1 MAVNIFRLCYLY
13 YNKNMNENKEQYF
26 RTFLAWFQG
35 LSYITN
41 ITNII
46 GTIFVSGFCFFGT
59 YYGHLQT
66 NKEILEKIQPEDSLE
81 AMIIK
86 LRLGYVGHVLRKPTS
101 MENSI
106 MLGKTEGTRRRGRP
120 RTRWMDG
127 VKEAV
132 GMKLG
137 QLKEVVK
144 DRKLWRKVIME
155 VTRSRTRIDGT

>member
-1 MAVNIFRLCYLY
+1 ML
-13 YNKNMNENKEQYF
+13 ENNSEGPMDKK
-26 RTFLAWFQG
+26 
-35 LSYITN
+35 I
-41 ITNII
+41 
-46 GTIFVSGFCFFGT
+46 
-59 YYGHLQT
+59 T
-66 NKEILEKIQPEDSLE
+66 NKEILEKIQPEYSLE

-101 MENSI
+101 MVNSK

-127 VKEAV
+127 VKEAA

-144 DRKLWRKVIME
+144 DRKLWRKVTME
-155 VTRSRTRIDGT
+155 VTRNRTRIDGT